1 MAVTKNTVW
10 YTNFGNGSST
20 GYYAVAAW
28 ATGTVETVGNL
39 VRQLTTPAVGS
50 ERVFVCVVAGTTNAT
65 TEPTWVTT
73 KGAKTTDNTVT
84 WMECTGLP
92 ALNADN
98 ANTPLSSGNRSGAQV
113 LGNLIQNN
121 TQDHYFICTTAGTT
135 GAGEPTYNTT
145 TGATTTD
152 GGCTWT
158 CLGAVTSFTTK
169 WGAPH
174 NRVANALATN
184 WGASGDTHYVSSIHA
199 ETQSSALTWSTG
211 STLVKPTEIICVG
224 NAGNIP
230 PQSGDVTTGATVT
243 TTGASNMAVGGIV
256 DIWGIAFSCGSG
268 ANIATLSFGTSAN
281 SNTRLHN
288 CALALPGTS
297 TETISLSS
305 TTGFV
310 SLHNTSLSISGGALS
325 GITSNG
331 SWIWRDSSWT
341 SSGTITTLLQGIAA
355 HGATLCEDIDFSGM
369 TVTDLV
375 SNGGSGRHVFSR
387 CKTPASYTGQT
398 TSNVVPG
405 FPTVDLI
412 NCDSGGNTYRHE
424 RWTPVGTQQIE
435 TTAIHTSGASD
446 GTTGYSWKL
455 SGFGGFWAAPFESMP
470 VTIWNTVTGSN
481 VTATLEACA
490 NLGSLPLN
498 TDIWADVE
506 YFGTS
511 GSTDGSRITQG
522 TANPIAAGSA
532 LPASTVAWDGQ
543 AAARANTTAYSA
555 GNFIKVASNPGRL
568 FICTAPG
575 TSAGSEPVGYAS
587 AVDGSTVTDGGA
599 TFQAM
604 MRFKLQAV
612 LTSPTPQAVGYV
624 YAYIKGVKASTTF
637 YVDPLITLT

>member
-28 ATGTVETVGNL
+28 ATGTTETVGNI
-39 VRQLTTPAVGS
+39 VRQLTTPTVGN
-50 ERVFVCVVAGTTNAT
+50 ERCFVCIVAGTTNAT
-65 TEPTWVTT
+65 TEPTWVVT

-98 ANTPLSSGNRSGAQV
+98 ANTPLSSANRSGAQV

-174 NRVANALATN
+174 NRVANAIATN
-184 WGASGDTHYVSSIHA
+184 WGTNGDTHYVSSAHA
-199 ETQSSALTWSTG
+199 ETQAAALTWNTG
-211 STLVKPTEIICVG
+211 SVLVKPTEIICVG

-230 PQSGDVTTGATVT
+230 PQAADVTTGASVT
-243 TTGASNMAVGGIV
+243 TTSANSMTIGSAV

-268 ANIATLSFGTSAN
+268 ANIATLSLGTAAN
-281 SNTRLHN
+281 SNVRLHN
-288 CALALPGTS
+288 CSLTLPGTS
-297 TETISLSS
+297 TEALSLAS

-310 SLHNTSLSISGGALS
+310 ALRNTNFSVSGNTSS

-331 SWIWRDSSWT
+331 PWTWRESSWT
-341 SSGTITTLLQGIAA
+341 STGTLTNIINGGAA
-355 HGATLCEDIDFSGM
+355 HGATLCEDIDLSGV
-369 TVTDLV
+369 TVTNIV
-375 SNGGSGRHVFSR
+375 NNGGSGRHVFSR
-387 CKTPASYTGQT
+387 CKMPASYTGQT
-398 TSNVVPG
+398 TANPVPG
-405 FPTVDLI
+405 FPTLDLI
-412 NCDSGGNTYRHE
+412 NCDSGGNTYKHE
-424 RWTPVGTQQIE
+424 RWSPVGTQQTE
-435 TTAIHTSGASD
+435 TTAIHTNGASD

-455 SGFGGFWAAPFESMP
+455 SGFEGFWSCPFESMP
-470 VTIWNTVTGSN
+470 AVIWNTTTGTN
-481 VTATLEACA
+481 VTATLEACV
-490 NLGSLPLN
+490 NLSALPN
-498 TDIWADVE
+498 NDDIWLECE

-511 GSTDGSRITQG
+511 GSTNGSRVTQG
-522 TANPIAAGSA
+522 KANPVAAGSA
-532 LPASTVAWDGQ
+532 LPASTVAWDSQ
-543 AAARANTTAYSA
+543 AAARANTTAYVA

-568 FICTAPG
+568 FICTSPG
-575 TSAGSEPVGYAS
+575 TSAGAEPAGYAS
-587 AVDGSTVTDGGA
+587 AVDGSIITDGSA

-604 MRFKLQAV
+604 MRFKLQVV

-624 YAYIKGVKASTTF
+624 YAYIKGVKVSTTF